1 MSCQSVVVFLVR
13 FHVIRVSPHFSG
25 AMTGVLPVAAPPV
38 AEPSLADLARTA
50 GAGPEVTRY
59 LDERGI
65 RSVGALALVANDQ
78 ESFKEVICQPLL
90 QGWRRSP
97 DTEEILLDATERPI
111 ASAVL
116 VFMYQLARET
126 RAKQAA
132 ASQGGTSPATTAG
145 TSASPGATA
154 ADTKVPKALPSG
166 EWTRLIERYCNVTLA
181 GETREFPEH
190 ELLGAESV
198 VARVLHEHKVSK
210 LYQPVGLGEVLS
222 RRSFQA
228 NREVNPLSRKPRSN
242 KLSVEDGL
250 LREEEDKDDDWVP
263 RGLMSVLDGLR
274 AIKWLYIL
282 VEMGPEKQV
291 RRYFEYMT
299 LKARARN
306 NKVEQFR
313 AYFESASWKLCGY
326 LRAKKTF
333 TEASEL
339 VMADVAS
346 FQEHMM
352 KGPAWEPS
360 GRRRPNSD
368 ASSTGGTPT
377 KQPRLRENP
386 KGEKGKHAETFK
398 GSELGKGYK
407 GKHDGKD
414 GKGKFW
420 QPQWHPNPVW
430 RRQGDTS
437 A

>member
-1 MSCQSVVVFLVR
+1 MR
-13 FHVIRVSPHFSG
+13 PHFSG
-25 AMTGVLPVAAPPV
+25 AMTGVPPIGAPLV
-38 AEPSLADLARTA
+38 AEPSLETLARNA
-50 GAGPEVTRY
+50 GAGPEITRY

-65 RSVGALALVANDQ
+65 RSVGALALVASDQ
-78 ESFKEVICQPLL
+78 EAVKEVMCQPLL
-90 QGWRRSP
+90 QGWRKSQ
-97 DTEEILLDATERPI
+97 ATEPIHLADDEKPI

-116 VFMYQLARET
+116 MFMFQLAREARVRQSSAVGAAQPAT
-126 RAKQAA
+126 ATPGA
-132 ASQGGTSPATTAG
+132 ASSG
-145 TSASPGATA
+145 TSAS
-154 ADTKVPKALPSG
+154 DSKVPKSLPSG
-166 EWTRLIERYCNVTLA
+166 EWTRLIERYCSITLN

-198 VARVLHEHKVSK
+198 VARVLHEHRVSK

-352 KGPAWEPS
+352 KEPAWDSS

-368 ASSTGGTPT
+368 ASSTGGTPN
-377 KQPRLRENP
+377 KQPRLRETP
-386 KGEKGKHAETFK
+386 KGEKGKHADGFK
-398 GSELGKGYK
+398 GGDIGKGHK

-414 GKGKFW
+414 GKGKSW

-430 RRQGDTS
+430 RRQGDSS